1 MICKVCG
8 KEFEQNPKYR
18 QGVQKYCS
26 VNCQAKFWRDSNPE
40 KVKEIDRKYRKNNPE
55 KVYLKIRKSVLKRKY
70 GITMDEYN
78 AMLESQNG
86 RCAICHQEK
95 SETLAV
101 DHDHKTGKV
110 RGLLCSHCNQVI
122 GFAEDNVELME
133 SAIKY
138 LTNNL

>member
-1 MICKVCG
+1 MQCKVCG
-8 KEFEQNPKYR
+8 KDFEQNPKYR

-26 VNCQAKFWRDSNPE
+26 KNCQAKFWRDSNPE
-40 KVKEIDRKYRKNNPE
+40 KAKEVEQKYVKAHPE
-55 KVYLKIRKSVLKRKY
+55 KVALKQRRCSLKRKY
-70 GITMDEYN
+70 GITLDDYN
-78 AMLESQNG
+78 SMLEAQGG

-110 RGLLCSHCNQVI
+110 RGLLCGHCNNVI
-122 GFAEDNVELME
+122 GFAEDKIELLE

-138 LTNNL
+138 LTNN